1 MLKPLEDRVI
11 LKQHKETEKKS
22 ESGLILSAVQEKESN
37 EGIIVAVGEGRVL
50 PSGVRVDM
58 DVKVGDKVVFNPYAT
73 QKVEYENEE
82 YHIVFSKDILA
93 ILED

>member
-11 LKQHKETEKKS
+11 LKQHKEDEKKS

-50 PSGVRVDM
+50 PSGVRAEM

-73 QKVEYENEE
+73 QKVDHDGEE
-82 YHIVFSKDILA
+82 YHILYTKDILA
-93 ILED
+93 ILGE

>member
-1 MLKPLEDRVI
+1 MLKPLEDRII
-11 LKQHKETEKKS
+11 LKQHKEDEKKS
-22 ESGLILSAVQEKESN
+22 DSGLILSAVQEKESN

-50 PSGVRVDM
+50 PSGIRVEM

-73 QKVEYENEE
+73 QKVEHDGEE

-93 ILED
+93 ILEG

>member
-73 QKVEYENEE
+73 QKVDHDGEE
-82 YHIVFSKDILA
+82 YHILYTKDILA
-93 ILED
+93 ILEG